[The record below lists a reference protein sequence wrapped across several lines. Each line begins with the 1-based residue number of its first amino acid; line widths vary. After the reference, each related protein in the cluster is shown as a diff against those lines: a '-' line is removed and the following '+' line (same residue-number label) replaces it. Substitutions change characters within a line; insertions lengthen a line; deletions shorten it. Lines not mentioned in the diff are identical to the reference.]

1 MGSRKQSRP
10 TTADAGQVGG
20 KRILVTGASSGIGAA
35 TAELLA
41 AEGAVVGVHYHRKKA
56 AAQKL
61 IEKIRA
67 AGGRAEGFE
76 ADLLNRGAR
85 ARLVPEAIGRLGG
98 LDGLVNNAGAVI
110 GAVPFLEL
118 DETAWSQTFLLNVES
133 PFFLAQAAFAHMQKA
148 GGGRIV
154 NISSV
159 GVKFGGS
166 PHTLHYSAAKAA
178 LEGVTLGLAKAGA
191 AHRVLVNVIRP
202 GVIETPF
209 HTIKSRQEWEARV
222 AQIPLK
228 CPGTPLDIARMVL
241 FLLSPAG
248 DFITGQILAVSG
260 GE

>member
-1 MGSRKQSRP
+1 MGTLKQPRP
-10 TTADAGQVGG
+10 TTADGGLRG

-35 TAELLA
+35 IAELLA
-41 AEGAVVGVHYHRKKA
+41 AEGAEVGIHYHRNKA

-61 IEKIRA
+61 IENIRA
-67 AGGRAEGFE
+67 VGGRAEGFE
-76 ADLLNRGAR
+76 ADLLSADAR
-85 ARLVPEAIGRLGG
+85 SRLVPETIERLGG

-110 GAVPFLEL
+110 GPAPFLEL
-118 DETAWSQTFLLNVES
+118 DDTAWRQTFVLNVES
-133 PFFLAQAAFAHMQKA
+133 PFFLSQAAFRHMQQA

-166 PHTLHYSAAKAA
+166 PRTLHYSAAKSA
-178 LEGVTLGLAKAGA
+178 LETVTLGLAKAGA
-191 AHRVLVNVIRP
+191 AHGVLVNAIRP

-209 HTIKSRQEWEARV
+209 HGIKSRQEWEARV

-228 CPGTPLDIARMVL
+228 RPGTPLDVARMAL
-241 FLLSPAG
+241 FLLSASG
-248 DFITGQILAVSG
+248 DFITGQIIAVSG